1 MCPLPDLI
9 YVTNLKRFKIK
20 IFDNPEFNLEY
31 KEQKKIYS
39 DVLMVLKKKVSIK
52 IISKKN
58 LSKLSI
64 QFEFKIIF
72 FRDEYVVPLLKHD

>member
-39 DVLMVLKKKVSIK
+39 DVLMVLKKKVSIQ
-52 IISKKN
+52 IINKKN

-64 QFEFKIIF
+64 
-72 FRDEYVVPLLKHD
+72 